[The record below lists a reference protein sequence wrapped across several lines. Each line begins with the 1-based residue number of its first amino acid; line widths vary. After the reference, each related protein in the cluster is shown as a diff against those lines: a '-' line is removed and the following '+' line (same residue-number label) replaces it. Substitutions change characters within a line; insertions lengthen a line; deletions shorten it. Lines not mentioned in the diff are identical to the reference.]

1 MHRSVN
7 FITSLS
13 ILTALS
19 AASCGGNKEEA
30 QSGYNQQQYPQQ
42 QYPQQQQQYPQQQY
56 PQQQQQYPQQQQQY
70 PQQQQQ
76 YPQQQQQQP
85 QYPQQGTPQ
94 TGAPAA
100 GGAAQPV
107 DASMAAAIQPALVQL
122 GKTQAPAGAKPF
134 GNMIVANF
142 AQGQTFEQS
151 IQLQANKCY
160 TVVAAGLPGVNEVNI
175 KMMTPVIP
183 TTLAQDNS
191 TGPQATLGGNPNC
204 WKNGPLPAPMRVV
217 LEVPA
222 GQGIVAAQIYEK

>member
-30 QSGYNQQQYPQQ
+30 QSGYNQQGYQ
-42 QYPQQQQQYPQQQY
+42 QQQY

-76 YPQQQQQQP
+76 YPQQ
-85 QYPQQGTPQ
+85 GTPQ
-94 TGAPAA
+94 TGATAA

-107 DASMAAAIQPALVQL
+107 DVSMAAAIQPVLVQL

-160 TVVAAGLPGVNEVNI
+160 TVVAEGLAGVSEVNI
-175 KMMTPVIP
+175 KMMTSVIP

-191 TGPQATLGGNPNC
+191 TGPQATLGGNPSC
-204 WKNGPLPAPMRVV
+204 WKNGPLPAPMRIV